1 MPHKFNGFVTLTQ
14 LNQNSRRYPRSSSHN
29 FSPRHIC
36 FGARLTESLARDQ
49 MTLQIEVIV
58 DGIVNRQTEI
68 AELIR
73 VIPSAEITDL
83 SVPNLSFRLM

>member
-1 MPHKFNGFVTLTQ
+1 
-14 LNQNSRRYPRSSSHN
+14 
-29 FSPRHIC
+29 
-36 FGARLTESLARDQ
+36 

-83 SVPNLSFRLM
+83 SVPNLSLRLM